1 MGKGG
6 GGWNWN
12 VFEGLTGGGGIGVG
26 EQGGNGHSFQKQ
38 DIFLNYFEGPRD
50 FSLRKV
56 VQLSDEDKE

>member
-1 MGKGG
+1 MGVGGIGMSLRGLRGG
-6 GGWNWN
+6 GGR
-12 VFEGLTGGGGIGVG
+12 IGVG
-26 EQGGNGHSFQKQ
+26 EQGGNVHSFHKQ

>member
-1 MGKGG
+1 MSLR
-6 GGWNWN
+6 
-12 VFEGLTGGGGIGVG
+12 GLRGGGGIGVG
-26 EQGGNGHSFQKQ
+26 EQGGNGHSFHKQ